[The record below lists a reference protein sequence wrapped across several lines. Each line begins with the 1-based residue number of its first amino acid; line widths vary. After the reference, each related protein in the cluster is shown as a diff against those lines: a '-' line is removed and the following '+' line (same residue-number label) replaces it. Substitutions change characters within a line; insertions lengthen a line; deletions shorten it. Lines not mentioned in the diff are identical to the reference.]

1 MFKRL
6 IVEDWQ
12 SSMHIVAMTIFI
24 AVFVFAL
31 LRVLCMPKSR
41 LNRMSALP
49 LENDQP
55 QQTHERE

>member
-24 AVFVFAL
+24 AVFIFTFV
-31 LRVLCMPKSR
+31 RVLCMPKAR
-41 LNRMSALP
+41 LKRLSSLP
-49 LENDQP
+49 LENDKP
-55 QQTHERE
+55 QHTHERE